1 MLVLYIVPVNFL
13 CNLVNF
19 LCNLTLDEQGGG
31 CDPNLW
37 GLVYQYIPW
46 LIWRGGLVP
55 IKDTFIL
62 FGLIN
67 PWRTGGDVTPIYGV
81 LYIDMY
87 LDYFVGGGLVPI
99 KLFHFVLFLLTLGET
114 GGVCYPLYVVLENI
128 KYKGGWSNPL

>member
-1 MLVLYIVPVNFL
+1 
-13 CNLVNF
+13 
-19 LCNLTLDEQGGG
+19 
-31 CDPNLW
+31 
-37 GLVYQYIPW
+37 
-46 LIWRGGLVP
+46 
-55 IKDTFIL
+55 
-62 FGLIN
+62 
-67 PWRTGGDVTPIYGV
+67 VTPIYGV